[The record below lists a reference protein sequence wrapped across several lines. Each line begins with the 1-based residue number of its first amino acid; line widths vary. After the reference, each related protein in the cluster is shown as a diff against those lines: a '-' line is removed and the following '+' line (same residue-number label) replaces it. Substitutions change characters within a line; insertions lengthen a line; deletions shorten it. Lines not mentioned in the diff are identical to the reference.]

1 MSAMDSAFFTGT
13 SSKTKLINQLEQKKP
28 GTTFFADIK
37 GALTSG
43 VKVSGST
50 CILYTMILS
59 IYLIYTTSYDTTI
72 R

>member
-1 MSAMDSAFFTGT
+1 MDSAFFTGT
-13 SSKTKLINQLEQKKP
+13 SCKTKLINQREQKKP

-37 GALTSG
+37 RASISG
-43 VKVSGST
+43 GKVNGPT